1 MEQLSFFQNNP
12 SNQRLRRSVSSVR
25 DRVDRTVSN
34 AKVTETSRLPHLE
47 IPSSRSV
54 SISKARASLS
64 NGKTSVFN
72 SRATVSSSSD
82 QATFADR
89 VGDVKSIKK
98 LIRGRQFIPHENI
111 LNTIERALIAL
122 RIDLDEVE
130 ILIDRGL
137 YGAQMSL
144 VISLPAYYDYD
155 PGYMDAFKLQLV
167 FHNCV
172 SRGGLRVLARWCQEE
187 TGVTCSVGVTQLNAS
202 LAHRIPAREEQI
214 LPTFRR
220 AIDLANDDRI
230 RFDQWLKQDLKDDLV
245 QTWISESVR
254 RMWGTRGKNEIQKKI
269 KMQSSKQTIF
279 NILISLAEYSIN
291 TRDILKQCDQ
301 VVEGAVL
308 IRSLLKRK
316 GTTTVQ

>member
-1 MEQLSFFQNNP
+1 
-12 SNQRLRRSVSSVR
+12 
-25 DRVDRTVSN
+25 
-34 AKVTETSRLPHLE
+34 
-47 IPSSRSV
+47 
-54 SISKARASLS
+54 
-64 NGKTSVFN
+64 
-72 SRATVSSSSD
+72 
-82 QATFADR
+82 
-89 VGDVKSIKK
+89 
-98 LIRGRQFIPHENI
+98 
-111 LNTIERALIAL
+111 
-122 RIDLDEVE
+122 
-130 ILIDRGL
+130 
-137 YGAQMSL
+137 
-144 VISLPAYYDYD
+144 
-155 PGYMDAFKLQLV
+155 MDAFKLQLV

-230 RFDQWLKQDLKDDLV
+230 RFYQWLKQDLKDDLV

-308 IRSLLKRK
+308 IRSLLKKK
-316 GTTTVQ
+316 GITTVQ

>member
-1 MEQLSFFQNNP
+1 MEQLSFFQNNL

-34 AKVTETSRLPHLE
+34 TKGAKTSRLPHLE
-47 IPSSRSV
+47 IPFPRSG
-54 SISKARASLS
+54 SISKARASFS
-64 NGKTSVFN
+64 NGKNSALN
-72 SRATVSSSSD
+72 SRATVSSSSE
-82 QATFADR
+82 QATFIDR
-89 VGDVKSIKK
+89 LGTDNSIKK

-111 LNTIERALIAL
+111 LNTIERALVAL
-122 RIDLDEVE
+122 RIDPDEVD
-130 ILIDRGL
+130 ILIDRGA
-137 YGAQMSL
+137 YSAQMSL

-172 SRGGLRVLARWCQEE
+172 SRGGLRVLARWCQEG
-187 TGVTCSVGVTQLNAS
+187 TGVVCSVGVTQLNAS

-220 AIDLANDDRI
+220 AIDLANDDRT
-230 RFDQWLKQDLKDDLV
+230 RFGKWLKQDVKDDLV
-245 QTWISESVR
+245 QTWTSESVR

-269 KMQSSKQTIF
+269 KMQNSKQTVF
-279 NILISLAEYSIN
+279 NLLITVAEYSIK
-291 TRDILKQCDQ
+291 TKDILKQCDQ

-308 IRSLLKRK
+308 IRSLLKK
-316 GTTTVQ
+316 KATTSV